1 MNINKMSKNAS
12 NIANKLYDELGIN
25 YHDIEISVANHLD
38 FFNEHRYWD
47 DIIGGKRVWMK
58 VDEGD
63 GWLEIGGPA
72 IGGSWSLPREIWI
85 PDWIDYNL
93 YAKQKGD
100 LVDIVSMDISYGYS
114 TLLKTG
120 VFKKN
125 RQIISNHA
133 LWTME
138 EKSNSEG
145 EKWIE
150 LHDSTNGHGYILEAG
165 SFKKAFKRK

>member
-38 FFNEHRYWD
+38 FFNEHRYWH
-47 DIIGGKRVWMK
+47 DIIGGKRVWLK
-58 VDEGD
+58 VDEAD

-72 IGGSWSLPREIWI
+72 IGGSWSLPREIWH

-93 YAKQKGD
+93 YSKQKGD
-100 LVDIVSMDISYGYS
+100 LVDMVSKDIRDGYF
-114 TLLKTG
+114 TLIKTG
-120 VFKKN
+120 EFKHN
-125 RQIISNHA
+125 RAIISTQCV
-133 LWTME
+133 WTMM
-138 EKSNSEG
+138 EKSNDEG

-150 LHDSTNGHGYILEAG
+150 LYDGTNGHGYILEAG
-165 SFKKAFKRK
+165 SFKEAFKNK